1 MNRVGALNVKA
12 FGDGSASAK
21 KPMHPGIS
29 EFASRKNARNVA
41 RCRCR
46 FVVEPVTNI
55 GVPSSGDRDDG
66 SGGDGGGG
74 DDGDGCNGGAPLAML
89 PK

>member
-1 MNRVGALNVKA
+1 LNRVGALNVKA

-21 KPMHPGIS
+21 KPLHPGIS
-29 EFASRKNARNVA
+29 EFASRKNARNA
-41 RCRCR
+41 ARCR
-46 FVVEPVTNI
+46 FVVEPVTNV
-55 GVPSSGDRDDG
+55 GVPSSGDGDDG
-66 SGGDGGGG
+66 SGGGDGGGG